1 MAEDTGQE
9 RTEEATP
16 RRRQQAREE
25 GQVARSRELNTM
37 LVLMIAAGA
46 GAFLGPELGRD
57 MAQLFHDHLSIAPQ
71 DVYDPGAIIRHLSG
85 AIFDMVSALAPFFLV
100 TVVAAIGG
108 PLLMG
113 GVNFSSKALAFKWD
127 KLDPVKGLKRV
138 FAMRGLIEL
147 LKALAKFAII
157 GVVAVFF
164 LTTHME
170 EFFGLG
176 AEPLREGIMH
186 TFHLM
191 LWALL
196 AISSSLILIALVD
209 VPFQLWDHGKQLR
222 MTKQEVKDDTKDTEG
237 SPELRGQIR
246 RMQREMAQRRMMEE
260 VPKADVVITN
270 PQHYAVALKYDQD
283 KPGAPKVVALGV
295 DRVALRIREVAREHE
310 VVIVAAPPLARAI
323 YHSTDL
329 NEEIPVGLY
338 LAVAQIL
345 AYVFQLRAAGK
356 KGGAAQKEFT
366 DLPIPED
373 YRHDK

>member
-16 RRRQQAREE
+16 RRRQQAREQ

-46 GAFLGPELGRD
+46 GAFIGPELGRD
-57 MAQLFHDHLSIAPQ
+57 MAQLFHEHLSLSPH
-71 DVYDPGAIIRHLSG
+71 DVRDTTAVIHHLGGAIR
-85 AIFDMVSALAPFFLV
+85 DMVAALTPFFIV
-100 TVVAAIGG
+100 TILAAIGG
-108 PLLMG
+108 PLLLG
-113 GVNFSSKALAFKWD
+113 GVNFSSKALIFKWD

-138 FAMRGLIEL
+138 FAVRGLVEL

-176 AEPLREGIMH
+176 AEPLPDGIMH

-209 VPFQLWDHGKQLR
+209 VPFQLWDHARQLR

-246 RMQREMAQRRMMEE
+246 RMQREVAQRRMMEE

-270 PQHYAVALKYDQD
+270 PEHYSVALKYDQD
-283 KPGAPKVVALGV
+283 KPGAPVVVAMGV
-295 DRVALRIREVAREHE
+295 DRVALRIREVAREHD
-310 VVIVAAPPLARAI
+310 VIIVAAPPLARAI
-323 YHSTDL
+323 YHNTEL

-356 KGGAAQKEFT
+356 KAEAGKKEFT
-366 DLPIPED
+366 DLPIPDD